1 MDRRSLPEFTFD
13 IYPDDA
19 ERLEFYRRTLTDFFR
34 SKGYLLVTPSLIE
47 FIKSLQ
53 LNENEKFDSRIF
65 STFDPL
71 SGELLGIRPD
81 ITPQIARMDNVLR
94 AKKEVHPVI
103 RYCYGGLVLH
113 STPDG
118 LYSSREQFQLG
129 CEIFGADSIE
139 YDLSLIHI

>member
-13 IYPDDA
+13 MYPDDA
-19 ERLEFYRRTLTDFFR
+19 ERLEFYRRTLTDFYR

-81 ITPQIARMDNVLR
+81 ITPQIARMDNVLQ
-94 AKKEVHPVI
+94 AKKEMPS
-103 RYCYGGLVLH
+103 VL
-113 STPDG
+113 
-118 LYSSREQFQLG
+118 
-129 CEIFGADSIE
+129 
-139 YDLSLIHI
+139 

>member
-1 MDRRSLPEFTFD
+1 MDRRSLLSSRLICTR
-13 IYPDDA
+13 DDA
-19 ERLEFYRRTLTDFFR
+19 ERLEFYKRTLTDFYR

-81 ITPQIARMDNVLR
+81 ITPQIARMDNVLQ
-94 AKKEVHPVI
+94 AKK
-103 RYCYGGLVLH
+103 RYL
-113 STPDG
+113 
-118 LYSSREQFQLG
+118 QFLG
-129 CEIFGADSIE
+129 IVMVV
-139 YDLSLIHI
+139 